1 MEKTFEY
8 LETKVFIEKLN
19 LKDIGNTIIEGI
31 DHKGIK
37 YYLTIQT
44 DLGFTR
50 ICEFGPISDFLLDQ
64 KSFSFRFYKIEY
76 KEVTLASVIEKFLQN
91 TKYEIEKASEI
102 SFDELYK
109 YNEINLIDF
118 IKGLGR

>member
-31 DHKGIK
+31 DHRGIK

-91 TKYEIEKASEI
+91 TKYGIEKANEI

-109 YNEINLIDF
+109 YNEINLINF

>member
-31 DHKGIK
+31 DHRGIK

-50 ICEFGPISDFLLDQ
+50 VCEFGPISDFLLDQ

-91 TKYEIEKASEI
+91 TKYAIEKASEI

>member
-31 DHKGIK
+31 DHRGIK